1 MGRPH
6 IEFIQSQ
13 ALSWEPSPWQGLYAD
28 TEVKVLS
35 QDAGSGATS
44 NLIRYPAGW
53 SRSEP
58 EHLSVDEEL
67 YVLGGELTI
76 NGVNH
81 GEACFAHLPT
91 GFARASASASDG
103 AVVLTF
109 LSGIPESKAGA
120 APDGLYD
127 EARLVTRID
136 ALSEEFSTE
145 FTVLGVQPEDVIS
158 DGLTAAAFLLL
169 REDPHDR
176 EQTWI
181 LAARPFW
188 QGGVEEIHPVVE
200 EMYLVTGEMMAD
212 TGLMKPGAYFWRPP
226 GKRHGPFGSKTGNT
240 MFFRTKGGPLST
252 SFPDTGETF
261 SWTPEH
267 RPILPPE
274 MKKFG
279 TEPGVETLCY

>member
-13 ALSWEPSPWQGLYAD
+13 ALAWAPSPWQGLYGY

-35 QDAGSGATS
+35 RDEGSGETS

-53 SRSEP
+53 SRTDP
-58 EHLSVDEEL
+58 EYLAVDEEL

-76 NGVNH
+76 NGVSY
-81 GEACFAHLPT
+81 GEACYAHLPA
-91 GFARASASASDG
+91 GFARQSASATDG
-103 AVVLTF
+103 AAVLTF
-109 LSGIPESKAGA
+109 LSGVPEGGPGA

-136 ALSEEFSTE
+136 ALASDFSTE
-145 FTVLGVQPEDVIS
+145 FTVLGVEPEDAIS
-158 DGLTAAAFLLL
+158 DGLSAAAFLLL

-188 QGGVEEIHPVVE
+188 VGGVEEIHPVVE

-226 GKRHGPFGSKTGNT
+226 GERHGPFGSKSGNT

-252 SFPDTGETF
+252 MFPDTGREF

-267 RPILPPE
+267 QPILPPE
-274 MKKFG
+274 LKQLG
-279 TEPGVETLCY
+279 AEPGVETLCE